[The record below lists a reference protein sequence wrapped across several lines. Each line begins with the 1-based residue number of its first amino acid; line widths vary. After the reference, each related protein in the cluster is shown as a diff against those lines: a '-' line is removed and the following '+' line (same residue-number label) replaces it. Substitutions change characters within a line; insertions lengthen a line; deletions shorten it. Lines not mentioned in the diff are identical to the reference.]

1 MRFQIDPDVPAMT
14 LMEIC
19 GSHTMAI
26 ARHGIRQCL
35 PPQVKL
41 ISGPGCPVCV
51 TPGGAIDAAM
61 ALSMRPDVIICSY
74 GDMLR
79 VPGSAQDTL
88 LKRRGKGGDVRIC
101 LSVSDAIRIAQAH
114 PHQQVV
120 FLGVGF
126 ETTAPGTAAAILE
139 AEDLGLDNF
148 SVLSLLRKSEPA
160 IRAIVHEPGCAID
173 GFLCPGHVAAIIGE
187 QGFRFLK
194 EECHR
199 SGVICG
205 FEPEDILYAL
215 SQLIDAVSCGRVILE
230 NAYARLVRPQ
240 GNITAMALMDQVFE
254 PEDALWRGLG
264 VIAQSGM
271 KIKARYAAW
280 DARVKFHLPPF
291 ADHEPPGCCCAQV
304 ISGKMVPREC
314 PLFRQTCT
322 PQTPVGPC
330 MVSAEGSCAAA
341 WLYDSE

>member
-101 LSVSDAIRIAQAH
+101 LSVSNAIRIAQTH
-114 PHQQVV
+114 PHQLVV
-120 FLGVGF
+120 FLRVGF
-126 ETTAPGTAAAILE
+126 
-139 AEDLGLDNF
+139 
-148 SVLSLLRKSEPA
+148 
-160 IRAIVHEPGCAID
+160 
-173 GFLCPGHVAAIIGE
+173 
-187 QGFRFLK
+187 
-194 EECHR
+194 
-199 SGVICG
+199 
-205 FEPEDILYAL
+205 
-215 SQLIDAVSCGRVILE
+215 
-230 NAYARLVRPQ
+230 
-240 GNITAMALMDQVFE
+240 
-254 PEDALWRGLG
+254 
-264 VIAQSGM
+264 
-271 KIKARYAAW
+271 
-280 DARVKFHLPPF
+280 
-291 ADHEPPGCCCAQV
+291 
-304 ISGKMVPREC
+304 
-314 PLFRQTCT
+314 
-322 PQTPVGPC
+322 
-330 MVSAEGSCAAA
+330 
-341 WLYDSE
+341 

>member
-1 MRFQIDPDVPAMT
+1 MT

-139 AEDLGLDNF
+139 AEELGLDNF

-240 GNITAMALMDQVFE
+240 GNIAAMALMDQVFE

-280 DARVKFHLPPF
+280 DARIKFHLPPF

-314 PLFRQTCT
+314 PLFRQTC
-322 PQTPVGPC
+322 C
-330 MVSAEGSCAAA
+330 LAA
-341 WLYDSE
+341 

>member
-114 PHQQVV
+114 PHQQEI
-120 FLGVGF
+120 G
-126 ETTAPGTAAAILE
+126 
-139 AEDLGLDNF
+139 
-148 SVLSLLRKSEPA
+148 
-160 IRAIVHEPGCAID
+160 RA
-173 GFLCPGHVAAIIGE
+173 HV
-187 QGFRFLK
+187 
-194 EECHR
+194 
-199 SGVICG
+199 
-205 FEPEDILYAL
+205 
-215 SQLIDAVSCGRVILE
+215 
-230 NAYARLVRPQ
+230 
-240 GNITAMALMDQVFE
+240 
-254 PEDALWRGLG
+254 
-264 VIAQSGM
+264 
-271 KIKARYAAW
+271 
-280 DARVKFHLPPF
+280 
-291 ADHEPPGCCCAQV
+291 
-304 ISGKMVPREC
+304 
-314 PLFRQTCT
+314 
-322 PQTPVGPC
+322 
-330 MVSAEGSCAAA
+330 
-341 WLYDSE
+341 

>member
-139 AEDLGLDNF
+139 AEELGLDNF

-173 GFLCPGHVAAIIGE
+173 GFLCPGH
-187 QGFRFLK
+187 
-194 EECHR
+194 HR
-199 SGVICG
+199 RTGISV
-205 FEPEDILYAL
+205 FK
-215 SQLIDAVSCGRVILE
+215 GRVPSQRGHL
-230 NAYARLVRPQ
+230 RL
-240 GNITAMALMDQVFE
+240 
-254 PEDALWRGLG
+254 
-264 VIAQSGM
+264 
-271 KIKARYAAW
+271 
-280 DARVKFHLPPF
+280 
-291 ADHEPPGCCCAQV
+291 
-304 ISGKMVPREC
+304 
-314 PLFRQTCT
+314 
-322 PQTPVGPC
+322 
-330 MVSAEGSCAAA
+330 
-341 WLYDSE
+341 

>member
-1 MRFQIDPDVPAMT
+1 MPRWRFPCVRMSSSA
-14 LMEIC
+14 
-19 GSHTMAI
+19 GS
-26 ARHGIRQCL
+26 
-35 PPQVKL
+35 
-41 ISGPGCPVCV
+41 
-51 TPGGAIDAAM
+51 
-61 ALSMRPDVIICSY
+61 

-139 AEDLGLDNF
+139 AEELGLDNF

-240 GNITAMALMDQVFE
+240 GNIAAMALMDQVFE

-264 VIAQSGM
+264 VIAQGGM
-271 KIKARYAAW
+271 KIKAKIRPAR

-304 ISGKMVPREC
+304 ISGKMAPREC
-314 PLFRQTCT
+314 PLFSDRRARRRHRSARAWSPLKEAARLPGCMTANEQRKEKRIIMDERIT
-322 PQTPVGPC
+322 PWI
-330 MVSAEGSCAAA
+330 MAAA
-341 WLYDSE
+341 DS

>member
-139 AEDLGLDNF
+139 AEELGLDNF

-240 GNITAMALMDQVFE
+240 GNI
-254 PEDALWRGLG
+254 
-264 VIAQSGM
+264 AQSGM

-304 ISGKMVPREC
+304 ISGKMAPREC

-341 WLYDSE
+341 WLYGSE

>member
-160 IRAIVHEPGCAID
+160 IRAIVHEPGSAID

-187 QGFRFLK
+187 QGFR
-194 EECHR
+194 
-199 SGVICG
+199 

-304 ISGKMVPREC
+304 ISGKMASREC

-341 WLYDSE
+341 WLYGSE

>member
-51 TPGGAIDAAM
+51 TPGGAIDATM

-74 GDMLR
+74 GDM
-79 VPGSAQDTL
+79 L

-139 AEDLGLDNF
+139 AEELGLDNF

-173 GFLCPGHVAAIIGE
+173 GFNEIRVGDIIE
-187 QGFRFLK
+187 CYVT
-194 EECHR
+194 EE
-199 SGVICG
+199 
-205 FEPEDILYAL
+205 
-215 SQLIDAVSCGRVILE
+215 
-230 NAYARLVRPQ
+230 
-240 GNITAMALMDQVFE
+240 
-254 PEDALWRGLG
+254 
-264 VIAQSGM
+264 
-271 KIKARYAAW
+271 IKA
-280 DARVKFHLPPF
+280 
-291 ADHEPPGCCCAQV
+291 E
-304 ISGKMVPREC
+304 
-314 PLFRQTCT
+314 
-322 PQTPVGPC
+322 
-330 MVSAEGSCAAA
+330 
-341 WLYDSE
+341 